1 MKEKHFF
8 ILAFVVFCFVKM
20 CGGCNG
26 CDSGSEGSS
35 DNAPSWI
42 QGTWVYN
49 SEYGSG
55 TMKIEIEGDHIRE
68 NHFGDVYY
76 GTYRV
81 YDGAIHPNTGSHTY
95 YPLDMSAQKIGDGR
109 GGYFRKQ

>member
-1 MKEKHFF
+1 MKEKHIF

-26 CDSGSEGSS
+26 CDSGSEDHS
-35 DNAPSWI
+35 DNIPSWL
-42 QGTWVYN
+42 QGTWVLTAP
-49 SEYGSG
+49 YG
-55 TMKIEIEGDHIRE
+55 TIYKVEIDGDHIRE
-68 NHFGDVYY
+68 NIDGDVYY
-76 GTYRV
+76 GTFRV
-81 YDGAIHPNTGSHTY
+81 YDDAIHPNTNSHAY